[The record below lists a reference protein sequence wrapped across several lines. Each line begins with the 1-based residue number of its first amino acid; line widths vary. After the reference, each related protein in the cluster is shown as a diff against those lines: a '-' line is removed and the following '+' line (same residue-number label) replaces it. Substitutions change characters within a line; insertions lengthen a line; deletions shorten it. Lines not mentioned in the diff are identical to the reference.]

1 MRLVASPDEGD
12 GSVKI
17 HQNAWLY
24 AALIDGDERVVHKL
38 AAGRKAYVH
47 VARGA
52 VTVNGQPLGP
62 GDALKADGESAVV
75 IENGDK
81 AEVLLFDLE

>member
-1 MRLVASPDEGD
+1 MKV
-12 GSVKI
+12 
-17 HQNAWLY
+17 HQDALLY

-38 AAGRKAYVH
+38 SAGRKAYVH

-52 VTVNGQPLGP
+52 VTVNGQPLGS
-62 GDALKADGESAVV
+62 GDALKADGESEVV
-75 IENGDK
+75 IEQGDN